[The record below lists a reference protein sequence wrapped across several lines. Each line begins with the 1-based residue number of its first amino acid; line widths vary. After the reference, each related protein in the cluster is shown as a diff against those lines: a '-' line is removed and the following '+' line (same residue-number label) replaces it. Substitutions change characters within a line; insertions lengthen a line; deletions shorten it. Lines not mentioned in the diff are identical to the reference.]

1 MIELT
6 CLPLTH
12 QNSIS
17 GSVQL
22 AMALKKPKNTGL
34 FEKKSCLLFRKDW
47 KLNEVCTSS
56 YPFNHL

>member
-22 AMALKKPKNTGL
+22 GMALEKPKNTGL
-34 FEKKSCLLFRKDW
+34 FEKKICLLFRKDQ
-47 KLNEVCTSS
+47 KLNKVCTSS